1 MFRAIKLWFTNR
13 NYYYQRKR
21 YMKLQKTYRTKLQK
35 QAKEFCPWSGW
46 YIHEMVKTMLEFYEK
61 TYTAQDCC
69 WTTEE
74 HTNKVAEQV
83 RIALDFSAKLD
94 MIDDV
99 SSCDELIPFAE
110 EYGEEFS
117 AYCAEVNKRIEDK
130 TYAERFL
137 GHVAYEFLEK
147 KYTSELYNI
156 IGKYIWG
163 WYD

>member
-1 MFRAIKLWFTNR
+1 MFRGIKLWFTNKP
-13 NYYYQRKR
+13 YYHQRKR
-21 YMKLQKTYRTKLQK
+21 YMKLQKTYRAKLQK

-99 SSCDELIPFAE
+99 DSCDELIPFAK
-110 EYGEEFS
+110 EYSEEFS
-117 AYCAEVNKRIEDK
+117 AYCDEVNKRLEDE
-130 TYAERFL
+130 TYAKRFP
-137 GHVAYEFLEK
+137 GYVAYEFLEK
-147 KYTSELYNI
+147 KYTSELYNT